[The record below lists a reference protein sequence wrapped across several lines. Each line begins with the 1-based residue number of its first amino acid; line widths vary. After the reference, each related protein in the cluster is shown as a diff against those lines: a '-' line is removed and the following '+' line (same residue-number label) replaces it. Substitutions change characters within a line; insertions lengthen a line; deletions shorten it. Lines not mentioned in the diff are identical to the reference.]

1 MNKNFR
7 KFSDVVI
14 DTNKVVMVR
23 KSLVLLDNGE
33 WYDVGDEAA
42 DAMRKAFTP
51 HCEREQHSALH
62 DTQKE

>member
-1 MNKNFR
+1 MNKCLR
-7 KFSDVVI
+7 KYADVVI
-14 DTNKVVMVR
+14 DTNKVLMVR

-51 HCEREQHSALH
+51 QCEREPHSALH